1 MDRVADL
8 NRQAAGLRDQA
19 ELERRA
25 REQTEAA
32 AAVTPRARE
41 ESAQLLANLDAAAAA
56 LRATA
61 PPREDEPAEGPAAA
75 QSSTELVAP
84 GENARL
90 RHALVAFAREDPAA
104 ADTLL
109 VGLLPA
115 QGAVL
120 EGSLSYDLTVK
131 SVGTF
136 AVTSGRVGSRRPPLT
151 PPSPRRGAVPSLG

>member
-61 PPREDEPAEGPAAA
+61 PPREDGPAGGPAAA

-104 ADTLL
+104 AGTLL

-120 EGSLSYDLTVK
+120 RARCPT
-131 SVGTF
+131 T
-136 AVTSGRVGSRRPPLT
+136 
-151 PPSPRRGAVPSLG
+151 